1 MMKEDLPK
9 IIIEILR
16 KNNQTLSIAESCT
29 GGLLSYQF
37 TKISGASNVFVGSVV
52 SYQNLAKMRILGVKQ
67 ELLDLHSPYSNEVV
81 ESMLIGVMKLS
92 DSTFGL
98 ATSGLASGSDFRDI
112 KVGNVFIGFKE
123 KNKDSIIIKEFFKGN
138 REEVQLSATNAAIE
152 LLYKN
157 IDKTH

>member
-1 MMKEDLPK
+1 MKEDLSK
-9 IIIEILR
+9 IIIEILI

-37 TKISGASNVFVGSVV
+37 TKISGASAVFVGSVV
-52 SYQNLAKMRILGVKQ
+52 SYQNLAKMKILKVKK
-67 ELLDLHSPYSNEVV
+67 ELLNKYSPYSNEVI
-81 ESMLIGVMKLS
+81 EAMLEGIMKLT

-123 KNKDSIIIKEFFKGN
+123 KNKDSIIIKKEFKGN
-138 REEVQLSATNAAIE
+138 RQEVQLGAANTAIK

-157 IDKTH
+157 IDKMH